1 MSLHAAIFYFLE
13 LSAALSAIGIL
24 FIRNV
29 FYGAL
34 LLIVCLIS
42 IAGLYVFALAEFV
55 AVTQILV
62 YAGGI
67 LVVVIFGIM
76 LTSKIGGRSLVV
88 KNSKW
93 FAGLLVGISFFFLF
107 TYLIV
112 NETYLRKDSS
122 GFNPQEIVQQTG
134 ISLMTDFILP
144 FEIAGL
150 LLLVA
155 LVGAAVITSVVKSIK
170 P

>member
-1 MSLHAAIFYFLE
+1 MTLHSTIFYGLE
-13 LSAALSAIGIL
+13 LLAALSAIAIL

-67 LVVVIFGIM
+67 LVVIIFGIM
-76 LTSKIGGRSLVV
+76 LTSKSGGRSLVV

-93 FAGLLVGISFFFLF
+93 FAGLLVGILFFSLF
-107 TYLIV
+107 AYLIV
-112 NETYLRKDSS
+112 NETFPHNPAE
-122 GFNPQEIVQQTG
+122 FNPQEIIEQTG
-134 ISLMTDFILP
+134 ILLMTDFILP
-144 FEIAGL
+144 FETAGI

-155 LVGAAVITSVVKSIK
+155 LVGAAVITSAVKSIK